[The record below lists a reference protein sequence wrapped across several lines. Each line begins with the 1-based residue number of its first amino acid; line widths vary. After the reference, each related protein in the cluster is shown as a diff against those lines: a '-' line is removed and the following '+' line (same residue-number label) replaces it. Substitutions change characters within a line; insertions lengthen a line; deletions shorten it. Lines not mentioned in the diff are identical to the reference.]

1 MSICNDS
8 NSAILSVD
16 QPASLSWGMGRG
28 VPGSLDGIVL
38 RPGGASTWRQQPNNV
53 PKMKGRFF
61 VPQGYSMPLKCEE
74 TYMKMPSNSM
84 FMFAQN
90 VSSPSCCPS
99 TYSSSGGCLCSTPDQ
114 RRWVAQQRG
123 NNKNFS
129 NYSF

>member
-38 RPGGASTWRQQPNNV
+38 KPGGASTWRQQPNNV

-61 VPQGYSMPLKCEE
+61 VPQGTPVPLKCEE
-74 TYMKMPSNSM
+74 MYQTFPKNSM
-84 FMFAQN
+84 FMFSQN

-99 TYSSSGGCLCSTPDQ
+99 TYSDSNGCICSTSQQ
-114 RRWVAQQRG
+114 RRWVAQQRA